1 MIKKSYINNIPQ
13 ELKDQP
19 YWVAWRSA
27 DRGNGKIGKIPIN
40 PATGI
45 TAKTNDPSTW
55 GTFDEALACCQAYGL
70 DGIGFVF
77 AATNTFVGID
87 FDDCRD
93 PATGEI
99 APWALEII
107 KDTDSYTEISPSGEG
122 LHIFAKG
129 KLPGAGKNKGSI
141 EIYDSGRFFT
151 VTGNILPGTPTLIN
165 NRPEQVNR
173 LYLQICNVPS
183 GNTITQG
190 LDKDD
195 SHPPIKKS
203 DNSTTDEK
211 FNRLWSGDHSAYPSQ
226 SEADLA
232 LCRMLANRF
241 NNDPIRIDQSFR
253 QSGLYGDK
261 WDRPSGGGRTYGQK
275 TIDLCL
281 NGSRDTGPSASI
293 EKSFP
298 NTSAPATQVNQ
309 ALDFKLT
316 DLGNAERLVALHGDD
331 LRYCG
336 AWRKWLVWD
345 GNRWTLDNDKA
356 VMRKAQQSIRHI
368 YVEAAEITDLDE
380 KKKVLH
386 HAMKSESER
395 AINASV
401 NLASVNQKVQVSTDS
416 LDTNPWLL
424 ACLNGT
430 IDLHSEQ
437 LLPPQR
443 DHLITQLAPVAF
455 DPDALCDLWLGFLAK
470 IMNGNKELISF
481 LQRAV
486 GYALTGDT
494 GEQCLFILYGSGC
507 NGKSTFLQ
515 TINQMLGDYA
525 KQTPTET
532 LLVKQRGA
540 IPNDV
545 ARLKGSR
552 FVTASEAE
560 EGQQLAESLIKQMTG
575 GDKISAR
582 FFHQEFFDFQPTH
595 KIFLGT
601 NHRPIIKGT
610 DHAIW
615 RRIRL
620 IPFEVTIPEA
630 EIDRSLPE
638 KLKEELPGILAW
650 AVRGCISWQKDGL
663 GVPEEVK
670 TATSDY
676 QDDMDTVAQF
686 IDDCCTIDPEE
697 KERKADIY
705 KAYLDWS
712 EKTGNRALV
721 QPKFSQR
728 LTAKGMQSIRFGKN
742 RDHYWQGLAL
752 NSNL

>member
-1 MIKKSYINNIPQ
+1 MVIKKSVDNIPQ

-19 YWVAWRSA
+19 YWVPWKSVARE
-27 DRGNGKIGKIPIN
+27 NGKVGKIPISL
-40 PATGI
+40 ATG
-45 TAKTNDPSTW
+45 TAADVTDPNTW
-55 GTFDEALACCQAYGL
+55 CTLEEALKWGEAHGY

-77 AATNTFVGID
+77 TATNQFVGID
-87 FDDCRD
+87 VDDCLD

-99 APWALEII
+99 ASWALEII
-107 KDTDSYTEISPSGEG
+107 KDIDSYTEISPSGKG
-122 LHIFAKG
+122 FHIFTRG

-141 EIYDSGRFFT
+141 EIYDDKRYFT
-151 VTGNILPGTPTLIN
+151 VTGCHLPGTPTLIN

-173 LYLQICNVPS
+173 LYQKICKVPS
-183 GNTITQG
+183 ANTITQG
-190 LDKDD
+190 CDKDD

-211 FNRLWSGDHSAYPSQ
+211 FKRLWLGDWAGYVSQ

-232 LCRMLANRF
+232 LCRMLANKS
-241 NNDPIRIDQSFR
+241 NYDPVQIDHLFR
-253 QSGLYGDK
+253 QSGLYRDK
-261 WDRPSGGGRTYGQK
+261 WDRPSGGRTYGQI
-275 TIDLCL
+275 TIDQCL
-281 NGSRDTGPSASI
+281 NGSSDTGPSASI

-316 DLGNAERLVALHGDD
+316 DLGNAERLVALYGDD

-336 AWRKWLVWD
+336 SWRKWLVWD

-356 VMRKAQQSIRHI
+356 VTRKAQKSIRHI
-368 YVEAAEITDLDE
+368 YVEAAELFDLGE
-380 KKKVLH
+380 KKKVLN

-401 NLASVNQKVQVSTDS
+401 NLASVNQKVQVSTDA

-424 ACLNGT
+424 TCLNGT
-430 IDLHSEQ
+430 IDLRSGQ

-455 DPDALCDLWLGFLAK
+455 DPDAPCDLWFSFLDK
-470 IMNGNKELISF
+470 IMNGNVDLISF
-481 LQRAV
+481 LQRAI
-486 GYALTGDT
+486 GYSLTGDT
-494 GEQCLFILYGSGC
+494 GEQCLFILHGSGC

-515 TINQMLGDYA
+515 TINLMLGDYA

-545 ARLKGSR
+545 ARLNGSR

-560 EGQQLAESLIKQMTG
+560 EGQRLAESMIKQMTG

-582 FFHQEFFDFQPTH
+582 FFHQEFFDFIPTH

-650 AVRGCISWQKDGL
+650 AVRGCLSWQKDGL

-686 IDDCCTIDPEE
+686 IDDCCTIDPEAKE
-697 KERKADIY
+697 KKADIY
-705 KAYLDWS
+705 KAFLDWS
-712 EKTGNRALV
+712 ETTGNRALV

-742 RDHYWQGLAL
+742 RDRYWQGLSL
-752 NSNL
+752 GSGF